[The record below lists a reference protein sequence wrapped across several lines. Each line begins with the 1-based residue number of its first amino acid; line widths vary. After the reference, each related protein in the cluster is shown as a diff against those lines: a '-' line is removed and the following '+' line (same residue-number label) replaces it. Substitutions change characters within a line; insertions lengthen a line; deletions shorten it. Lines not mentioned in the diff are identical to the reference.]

1 MYLTQVYKI
10 TNHCGV
16 HKIVISDTS
25 VKKNYRR
32 QWEFIS
38 VSIFLC
44 EINNENFLVYFNLS
58 RILLK
63 INSDKLSVITI

>member
-25 VKKNYRR
+25 VKKTI
-32 QWEFIS
+32 ED
-38 VSIFLC
+38 
-44 EINNENFLVYFNLS
+44 NENLYQFQYFYV
-58 RILLK
+58 K
-63 INSDKLSVITI
+63 